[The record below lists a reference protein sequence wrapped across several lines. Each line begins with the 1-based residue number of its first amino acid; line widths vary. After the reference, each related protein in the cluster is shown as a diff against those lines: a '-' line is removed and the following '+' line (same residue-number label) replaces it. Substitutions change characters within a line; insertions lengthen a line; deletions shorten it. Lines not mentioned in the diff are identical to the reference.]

1 MKTYYVDTHCHLDL
15 LENIQNRVAIEDKY
29 PIKTITVTNA
39 PSFFKANQTL
49 FVSPT
54 NIRVSIGLHPE
65 LSLQFKHELAD
76 FSHYIKLT
84 RYIGEIGLDGSM
96 RFKDSYDTQKEIF
109 ANILRELSSY
119 EGKILS
125 VHSRNAAKDVID
137 FIEQYNTQKFNK
149 IILHWY
155 SGNQKS
161 LNRAI
166 ELGFY
171 FSVNHKMLQS
181 TTGLEILKK
190 IPERLLLTETD
201 APFTFDDKIKT
212 RMDSLHLAYDIIADT
227 LGRDKEYIKKLI
239 FDNFKKVLS

>member
-1 MKTYYVDTHCHLDL
+1 MKSYYVDTHCHLDL
-15 LENIQNRVAIEDKY
+15 LENIQNRVAIEDNY

-49 FVSPT
+49 FVSAT

-65 LSLQFKHELAD
+65 LSFQFKHELAY

-84 RYIGEIGLDGSM
+84 KYVGEIGLDGSI
-96 RFKDSYDTQKEIF
+96 RFKDSYAAQKEIF
-109 ANILRELSSY
+109 TNILKELSYY
-119 EGKILS
+119 EGKVLS

-137 FIEQYNTQKFNK
+137 LIEQYNTQKYNK

-201 APFTFDDKIKT
+201 APFTFDSKIKT
-212 RMDSLHLAYDIIADT
+212 RMDSLHLTYDIISNT
-227 LGRDKEYIKKLI
+227 LGKESDYIKKLI
-239 FDNFKKVLS
+239 FDNFKKILS